1 MRKLSLAALLASLF
15 LFSASESLAQ
25 DARDDQ
31 DLEKI
36 LEGSKASEQVVSKT
50 PLRKM
55 FGSTTA
61 EQNIFLNYY
70 EKGDMEKALFQ
81 WAPAFS
87 RAEFAKTENGRAL
100 RSLLLFQNGLQLT
113 GLEQLLSISSPDQIH
128 PSLIQIWR
136 QVAREDHPVWNQLW
150 LEKWHPGWTKV
161 FGVNLEIRVVSKN
174 LNGFKDLDK
183 IKGLLSQS
191 KPGTLERNLLQWQL
205 VLGLSTQD
213 TGKAAQAL
221 AHLMKQEKLPVGKDL
236 MDITAARMLYQN
248 GYLDAS
254 IKYYE
259 KIPKASDYWLESQ
272 EEMAWGYMRKG
283 QAQDAIAITQILNE
297 PSLVWLSGPEAS
309 FLRSLAQLKVCD
321 YRGVVQTLNSFK
333 DNFKARTAALLKIS
347 KDANTPE
354 VAELINLRA
363 QGEISYGKMGPVVK
377 KLPRW
382 ALRDIY
388 LGYLANFHSGLKT
401 ESEKAGQLYTRSLSQ
416 GSDRVGFQADTERIK
431 QSVAQRAAG
440 VKSAMISRVQ
450 SLAKE
455 EVEETQNILS
465 KLQIVEAEM
474 LQQSSMVD
482 RLAKNSKKG
491 APTELKGRKTA
502 AAKYQIEFPDSD
514 EVWFDELSNYNVDL
528 KGGCEAKTQTK

>member
-1 MRKLSLAALLASLF
+1 MIKLSLSAF
-15 LFSASESLAQ
+15 LVVGGLGFSAWAQ
-25 DARDDQ
+25 NSQPDDQ
-31 DLEKI
+31 DLERI
-36 LEGSKASEQVVSKT
+36 LEGSKGSEQVVSKS
-50 PLRKM
+50 PLRKI
-55 FGSTTA
+55 FSQPTA
-61 EQNIFLNYY
+61 EQNIFLNYID
-70 EKGDMEKALFQ
+70 KGDMEKALFQ

-87 RAEFAKTENGRAL
+87 RGEFAKTENGRAL
-100 RSLLLFQNGLQLT
+100 RALLLFQNGLQLT
-113 GLEQLLSISSPDQIH
+113 GLEQLLSIANPEAINTN
-128 PSLIQIWR
+128 LIQIWR
-136 QVAREDHPVWNQLW
+136 QVAREDHPVWNQIW
-150 LEKWHPGWTKV
+150 IEKWHHGWTKV
-161 FGVNLEIRVVSKN
+161 FGVNLEIRVASKT
-174 LNGFKDLDK
+174 LNGFKDIEK
-183 IKGLLSQS
+183 IKVLLSQS
-191 KPGTLERNLLQWQL
+191 KPGTFERNLLQWQL

-248 GYLDAS
+248 GFLDAA

-259 KIPKASDYWLESQ
+259 KVPKASDYWLESQ
-272 EEMAWGYMRKG
+272 EEMAWSYMRKG

-321 YRGVVQTLNSFK
+321 YRGVVQTLNFFKDSFK
-333 DNFKARTAALLKIS
+333 PRTASLLKIS

-354 VAELINLRA
+354 VAELIDLRA
-363 QGEISYGKMGPVVK
+363 KGELNYGKMGPIVK
-377 KLPRW
+377 QLPRW
-382 ALRDIY
+382 ALRDVY
-388 LGYLANFHSGLKT
+388 MGYLAKFHSGLSK

-440 VKSAMISRVQ
+440 VKAALISRVQ
-450 SLAKE
+450 TLAKE

-491 APTELKGRKTA
+491 APTELKGRKTV
-502 AAKYQIEFPDSD
+502 AKYQIEFPGSD